1 MQLTRFEN
9 ADAFY
14 QRVES
19 FLLAHEAEHSLIL
32 GLCSTLIGQP
42 GYYPNP
48 YLALVED
55 RGTVVAVALMTPPH
69 NLTLS
74 LTGHLEAFPLIAADL
89 HIDFK
94 TLPGVSSAP
103 ELCRAFAAE
112 WQKIS
117 GQAYH
122 LSMEERIY
130 RLDKVNPIVGV
141 SGQFRRAAEADR
153 ALLLE
158 WIPAFEQ
165 DAFGRAV
172 TDEAGLEK
180 IVNAMLTSPI
190 RGAYFWEDGQPV
202 SFAGYGNPTLHGVRI
217 GPVYTPPQFRG
228 HGYASACVA
237 ALSQHLLNSG
247 RRFVTLFTDLAN
259 PTSNHIYQAIGYNP
273 VMDFDMLKF
282 EPPEST

>member
-1 MQLTRFEN
+1 MQITRFE
-9 ADAFY
+9 AAEDFY
-14 QRVES
+14 QRAES
-19 FLLAHEAEHSLIL
+19 FLLAYEAEHCLIL
-32 GLCSTLIGQP
+32 GLCSTLIQQP
-42 GYYPNP
+42 GYYQNP

-55 RGTVVAVALMTPPH
+55 GQAVLAAALMTPPH
-69 NLTLS
+69 NLVLS
-74 LTGHLEAFPLIAADL
+74 LTSHPEVFRLIANDL
-89 HIDFK
+89 YADFK
-94 TLPGVSSAP
+94 ELPGVSGP
-103 ELCRAFAAE
+103 TELCQQFAAA
-112 WQKIS
+112 WQERS
-117 GQAYH
+117 GQAYR
-122 LSMEERIY
+122 LSISERIY
-130 RLDKVNPIVGV
+130 RLDKVNPIAGV

-228 HGYASACVA
+228 RGYASACVA
-237 ALSQHLLNSG
+237 ALSQHLLDSG
-247 RRFVTLFTDLAN
+247 RKFVTLFTDLAN
-259 PTSNHIYQAIGYNP
+259 PTSNHIYQVIGYNP
-273 VMDFDMLKF
+273 VMDFDMLEF
-282 EPPEST
+282 DPPEES